1 MTSGGV
7 LDEPSTE
14 FPHGALGVFRP
25 IVISVAPEHQ
35 AELTAIIDWKA
46 GRIGM
51 MDLMSRLEALQQK
64 RSDVLVEP

>member
-1 MTSGGV
+1 MSPSG
-7 LDEPSTE
+7 
-14 FPHGALGVFRP
+14 HGALGVFRP
-25 IVISVAPEHQ
+25 IAISVAPEHQ

-51 MDLMSRLEALQQK
+51 MDLMSRLEALQRK

>member
-25 IVISVAPEHQ
+25 IAISVAPEHQ
-35 AELTAIIDWKA
+35 TELTAIIDWKA

-51 MDLMSRLEALQQK
+51 MDLMSRLKALQRK
-64 RSDVLVEP
+64 RRGALVEP

>member
-14 FPHGALGVFRP
+14 FPHGALGVLRP

-51 MDLMSRLEALQQK
+51 MDLMSRLEALQRK